1 MHYSEQVLLKQ
12 QLADAEKILNDLE
25 ALDKL
30 PEPTVKEF
38 VSAMRRI
45 VEWKKKATS
54 TDGEWQPLGDAQIKM
69 LEMAAKIGE
78 KLVA

>member
-1 MHYSEQVLLKQ
+1 MHYSEQILLRQ
-12 QLADAEKILNDLE
+12 QLTNAQAIIADLE
-25 ALDKL
+25 TLDKL
-30 PEPTVKEF
+30 SEPTVKELA
-38 VSAMRRI
+38 SIMRRI
-45 VEWKKKATS
+45 TQWKKKATS